1 MSDCTP
7 ERPFW
12 LNFQISITSELLG
25 VEGWN
30 FQGFIITTLSTNNEK
45 TNKIWEVRVSWWV
58 PWWFDLELPTWLF
71 LPLLLDVTG
80 MSITNSFLSY
90 SYTLEFPVCRKH
102 SFDLWS
108 KWLVVI
114 KRFSVCFNLF
124 VILFLLTPYLVVA
137 LQPCMKWTQLK
148 KELRLN
154 KKDIYKVIHC
164 NLLCQ
169 MTSANFFEQVEQK
182 HHYNGVLADF
192 GLLKDLQ

>member
-1 MSDCTP
+1 MMGAMMI
-7 ERPFW
+7 W
-12 LNFQISITSELLG
+12 LGITHMIGIAS
-25 VEGWN
+25 VA
-30 FQGFIITTLSTNNEK
+30 
-45 TNKIWEVRVSWWV
+45 RC
-58 PWWFDLELPTWLF
+58 
-71 LPLLLDVTG
+71 
-80 MSITNSFLSY
+80 Y
-90 SYTLEFPVCRKH
+90 RK
-102 SFDLWS
+102 S

-124 VILFLLTPYLVVA
+124 VILFLLTPDLVVA

-182 HHYNGVLADF
+182 HHYSGVLADS
-192 GLLKDLQ
+192 GLLKELQWHSFENFFFFF